1 MNYLFFGDLHIQ
13 EKSIEECNLVMDEI
27 FSIAKQYKVDLIFN
41 AGDSFNKVNPSALE
55 QNCFSQ
61 MVKDS
66 PVKMVTIVAESH
78 ESISDIN
85 TSLSHYNIL
94 CPEKIEL
101 HKFWTDNNIA
111 VGHFAVKESKLGYGA
126 KVSITELRNK
136 YKETFLG
143 HVHIPEDFGNVH
155 QLGSVRFVSHNETG
169 FEIPNKKRIAIIT
182 NYGTKNQKLE
192 FIPLSSPYPMKTLT
206 FVAGVTFPDW
216 KKENPL
222 TKTRYIFKD
231 LDSYKNFIPFEQE
244 VKNYFTMFKVE
255 FDLTKK
261 DYIANEEKKESITL
275 EQSFKEFCVKNK
287 VDNRIANIINRAITT
302 SGENNEVKS

>member
-1 MNYLFFGDLHIQ
+1 MNKFIFTDWHIKEKDLQ
-13 EKSIEECNLVMDEI
+13 ECQLIADELLCLI
-27 FSIAKQYKVDLIFN
+27 KEFSINEVCNI
-41 AGDSFNKVNPSALE
+41 GDSFHVIKPSNLE
-55 QNCFSQ
+55 LDFFANFLQSL
-61 MVKDS
+61 
-66 PVKMVTIVAESH
+66 PVPMKMIVASSH
-78 ESISDIN
+78 ESVSEN
-85 TSLSHYNIL
+85 NHIL
-94 CPEKIEL
+94 NHFSILHNKIEL
-101 HKFWTDNNIA
+101 YPTDWTDGNLLL
-111 VGHFAVKESKLGYGA
+111 GHYICAEALKGFHSSITKKGLMDRSKLA
-126 KVSITELRNK
+126 L
-136 YKETFLG
+136 LG
-143 HVHIPEDFGNVH
+143 HQHTFEELEPNRVY
-155 QLGSVRFVSHNETG
+155 QLGSCRSVNFDESGE
-169 FEIPNKKRIAIIT
+169 KKKIAIII

-231 LDSYKNFIPFEQE
+231 LDSYKNFIPFEQK

-275 EQSFKEFCVKNK
+275 EQSFKDFCVKNK